1 MCTWFRF
8 FALAVLLMA
17 LGNVLF
23 VKLYSNLAAF
33 PQVGP
38 WHTSHF
44 MFSYQDLG
52 FVKRG
57 LVGTLLNIDNDATF
71 PAAAVLFASAT
82 ALAFAALVAAAALR
96 APCDTARAFILLSPA
111 VFLQAGYD
119 LGRLDTVN
127 YVLALFIFLSGSRW
141 AVLLA
146 PLTILVHEAALVS
159 VLPLVVS
166 VHVLRFGIQRELMLC
181 CAASVMV
188 LAATLLF
195 GRYEGSVPLAEIYP
209 NQDPMALEVL
219 TNGIL
224 DNIAISL
231 EEFKRINEVF
241 KVFWAMFAAILL
253 YYACIL
259 LHIGLAFGRTRLFF
273 AVAASLP
280 PLCLMVLGTDWAR
293 WVALCTVNAL
303 LFHLFTRDSAP
314 TEAARERHLLEKN
327 RPIVMALAVVS
338 ALSGPMGVTSP
349 PILTYLVWRLAGH
362 A

>member
-1 MCTWFRF
+1 
-8 FALAVLLMA
+8 
-17 LGNVLF
+17 
-23 VKLYSNLAAF
+23 
-33 PQVGP
+33 
-38 WHTSHF
+38 
-44 MFSYQDLG
+44 
-52 FVKRG
+52 
-57 LVGTLLNIDNDATF
+57 
-71 PAAAVLFASAT
+71 
-82 ALAFAALVAAAALR
+82 
-96 APCDTARAFILLSPA
+96 
-111 VFLQAGYD
+111 
-119 LGRLDTVN
+119 
-127 YVLALFIFLSGSRW
+127 
-141 AVLLA
+141 
-146 PLTILVHEAALVS
+146 
-159 VLPLVVS
+159 
-166 VHVLRFGIQRELMLC
+166 
-181 CAASVMV
+181 MV

-195 GRYEGSVPLAEIYP
+195 GRYESGVPLAEIYP

-280 PLCLMVLGTDWAR
+280 PLCLMILGTDWAR

-303 LFHLFTRDSAP
+303 LFHLFTRDSVP
-314 TEAARERHLLEKN
+314 TKAARERHLLEKN

-349 PILTYLVWRLAGH
+349 PILTELVWRLAGY